1 MIVCASASAGKI
13 QKDTYDT
20 KKPSNTILQIYN
32 PLIYKDLDN
41 IVLKYKPKKALLR
54 GSFGKEDA
62 AFKRY
67 FKKLLD
73 SNLFNGH
80 LDFKEYKNE
89 FANPNLLLK
98 LLFKE
103 EDLLKKLKG
112 KVLLLSESKKVINWI
127 EILDENLKN
136 MNTCLESLSFIL
148 KQLHERIILYKNLK
162 TGFWDEASFDL
173 FREIKKKFN
182 GIEMSHKSFLANL
195 QGLKDFLMN
204 QTKNKKVFKNIK
216 NEEIMNLFVERVF
229 EETAQNIQ
237 RELIKFKLKSKEYFK
252 KNKKI
257 LFRKSLSLSKINEFL
272 NLLYQ
277 FECYSH
283 EIVLFKNALHN
294 ETGVGNQ
301 KYLFIPEKERN
312 CMFNYFVKEI
322 VNSFFEIQNLFY
334 KKNNAGSLLKIV
346 LNEIENTH
354 FNIYE
359 YFRKRFKKDIK
370 LSYEDT
376 KNKFLKKIQLSYPEK
391 NITSEGIKELVLGN
405 FEKSGFSNDEL
416 ICLSLVSFD
425 ISLKSEKLNK
435 GLINLYKRILK
446 NLNELKIDSNSI
458 KHEQLYPK
466 LTKSVGKIAIL
477 IERTKYDSIHF
488 IYYDR
493 SYPDEVG

>member
-1 MIVCASASAGKI
+1 
-13 QKDTYDT
+13 
-20 KKPSNTILQIYN
+20 
-32 PLIYKDLDN
+32 
-41 IVLKYKPKKALLR
+41 
-54 GSFGKEDA
+54 SFNKEDA
-62 AFKRY
+62 AFERY
-67 FKKLLD
+67 FKELLV
-73 SNLFNGH
+73 SNLYNGH

-103 EDLLKKLKG
+103 EDLLKKLKI
-112 KVLLLSESKKVINWI
+112 KVLSLRESKKVISWI
-127 EILDENLKN
+127 EILDDNLKKLN
-136 MNTCLESLSFIL
+136 KRLESLSFTL
-148 KQLHERIILYKNLK
+148 KKLHERIILYKKLQ
-162 TGFWDEASFDL
+162 TGFWDETSFDL

-182 GIEMSHKSFLANL
+182 DIEMIHKTFLANL

-204 QTKNKKVFKNIK
+204 QAKNINAFKNIK
-216 NEEIMNLFVERVF
+216 NEEIMNIFVESVF

-237 RELIKFKLKSKEYFK
+237 KGLIKFKLKSKKYFN
-252 KNKKI
+252 KNKNI
-257 LFRKSLSLSKINEFL
+257 LFRKSLSHSKIKEFL
-272 NLLYQ
+272 NILYQ
-277 FECYSH
+277 FECYSY
-283 EIVLFKNALHN
+283 EIVLFKNALNN
-294 ETGVGNQ
+294 ETDLGNQ

-322 VNSFFEIQNLFY
+322 VSSFFEIQNLLY
-334 KKNNAGSLLKIV
+334 EENNAGSLLKMI

-370 LSYEDT
+370 LSYINT
-376 KNKFLKKIQLSYPEK
+376 RNRFLKIIQLFYPEK
-391 NITSEGIKELVLGN
+391 NITSKGIEELVLGN
-405 FEKSGFSNDEL
+405 FEESGFSNDEL

-435 GLINLYKRILK
+435 GLIYLYKRILK
-446 NLNELKIDSNSI
+446 NLNELKIDSNSV

-466 LTKSVGKIAIL
+466 LTKLMGKVAKV